1 MKIYKKAISVTKPYH
16 ENVGRYNPKIRCLI
30 AAGFSHF
37 TYALL
42 TG

>member
-1 MKIYKKAISVTKPYH
+1 MKTYKKAISVTTPCH

-30 AAGFSHF
+30 AAGFLHF
-37 TYALL
+37 TCAFL